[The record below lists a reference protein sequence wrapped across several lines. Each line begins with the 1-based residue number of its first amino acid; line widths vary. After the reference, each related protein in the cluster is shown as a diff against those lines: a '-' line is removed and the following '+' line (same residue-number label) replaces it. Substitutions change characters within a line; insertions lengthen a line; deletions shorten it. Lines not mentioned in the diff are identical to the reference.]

1 MGFMSTIEKFKDIP
15 IILGITIAAII
26 IDTSNPTVVN
36 CVRWIYY
43 SVHAIN
49 LIIIFL
55 AHIDILN
62 KNQKE
67 KFTYTQITS
76 TMGAL
81 GEDEVRVINI
91 PIKDYDLINKN
102 VLLRSN
108 LIVLSALTFTHVC
121 FGWTRPLLLQ
131 VYFPIKLLYVHPLIR
146 VHVFQSEAKGQ
157 LARPWDMYSRV
168 PLSTLGNVIRERPTT
183 PKDIKN
189 QKKELSQQRDLKP
202 EEKAKKMKKRR

>member
-1 MGFMSTIEKFKDIP
+1 LKFLYSLIKKKKKKKKKKKL
-15 IILGITIAAII
+15 ILFF
-26 IDTSNPTVVN
+26 
-36 CVRWIYY
+36 IYY
-43 SVHAIN
+43 LYIEYIYSYFIFWNNNNNNNNNKWIN
-49 LIIIFL
+49 
-55 AHIDILN
+55 
-62 KNQKE
+62 
-67 KFTYTQITS
+67 S
-76 TMGAL
+76 
-81 GEDEVRVINI
+81 EVRVINI

-168 PLSTLGNVIRERPTT
+168 PLSTLG
-183 PKDIKN
+183 
-189 QKKELSQQRDLKP
+189 
-202 EEKAKKMKKRR
+202 